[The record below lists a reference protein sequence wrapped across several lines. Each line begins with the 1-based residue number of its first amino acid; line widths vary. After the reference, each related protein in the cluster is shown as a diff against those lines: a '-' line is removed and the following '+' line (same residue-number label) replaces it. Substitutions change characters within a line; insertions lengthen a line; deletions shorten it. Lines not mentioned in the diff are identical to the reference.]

1 MWNSGALELPYKKSV
16 SKIELTSMCDAIA
29 HRGPDGAGVQID
41 KDIGFK
47 HRRLAILEIEVGL
60 VGFPCSPAFN

>member
-1 MWNSGALELPYKKSV
+1 
-16 SKIELTSMCDAIA
+16 MCDAIA